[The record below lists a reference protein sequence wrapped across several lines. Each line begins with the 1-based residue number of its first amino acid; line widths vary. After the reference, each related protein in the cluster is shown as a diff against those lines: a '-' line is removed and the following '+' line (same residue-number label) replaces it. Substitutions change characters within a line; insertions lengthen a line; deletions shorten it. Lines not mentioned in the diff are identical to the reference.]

1 MSVKWTKCLWILN
14 LNIRVA
20 HQHAICRHQLN
31 MFRLCWFLFDFESQG
46 MFFTVSRF
54 CMPWKSHRYY
64 AWGQTILFMNSPDLG
79 RCYCECEDESRSR
92 QPLGTDC
99 LRSYLLCVSAS
110 IKGRPSSTTGWFEA
124 STSLLAL
131 LHAALPTLSAFI
143 LITHKYL
150 LEKPQSNFLI
160 TPSSPQ

>member
-1 MSVKWTKCLWILN
+1 
-14 LNIRVA
+14 
-20 HQHAICRHQLN
+20 
-31 MFRLCWFLFDFESQG
+31 
-46 MFFTVSRF
+46 MFFKVSRF

-64 AWGQTILFMNSPDLG
+64 ACGQTILFMNSPDWG
-79 RCYCECEDESRSR
+79 RCYCEREDESRSR

-110 IKGRPSSTTGWFEA
+110 IKGRPSSPTGWFEA
-124 STSLLAL
+124 STTSLLAL
-131 LHAALPTLSAFI
+131 LHADLPTLGAFI

-160 TPSSPQ
+160 TPSLPSKPFLKVSVPKLLSQSSDVPGLSWRISMHSQLLSLLCSSP